1 MKASPLAFHSYVC
14 LYVCVLQV
22 LENYT
27 NHLPFLNGIKYLLG
41 EMIINYQTM
50 DNDLGNIKTNKR
62 KAKKENILPS
72 NSSGGSEF
80 FVRLLK
86 FCGGEF

>member
-1 MKASPLAFHSYVC
+1 
-14 LYVCVLQV
+14 
-22 LENYT
+22 
-27 NHLPFLNGIKYLLG
+27 
-41 EMIINYQTM
+41 MIINYQTM

-80 FVRLLK
+80 FVMLLK
-86 FCGGEF
+86 FYGGEFWKMWSIGEGNGKPLQYSCLKNHMNSMKREKR

>member
-22 LENYT
+22 LENYI

-80 FVRLLK
+80 FVMLLK
-86 FCGGEF
+86 FYGGEF

>member
-1 MKASPLAFHSYVC
+1 
-14 LYVCVLQV
+14 
-22 LENYT
+22 
-27 NHLPFLNGIKYLLG
+27 
-41 EMIINYQTM
+41 MIINYQTM

>member
-1 MKASPLAFHSYVC
+1 MKASPLASHSYVC

-22 LENYT
+22 LENYII
-27 NHLPFLNGIKYLLG
+27 HLPFLNVIKYLLG

-62 KAKKENILPS
+62 KAKKENILSP
-72 NSSGGSEF
+72 NSSGGS
-80 FVRLLK
+80 
-86 FCGGEF
+86 